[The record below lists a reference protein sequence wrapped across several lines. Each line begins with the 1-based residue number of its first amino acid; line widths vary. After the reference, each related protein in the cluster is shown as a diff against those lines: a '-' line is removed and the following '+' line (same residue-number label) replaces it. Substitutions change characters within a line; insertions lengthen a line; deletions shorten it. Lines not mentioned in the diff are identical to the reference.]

1 MSTAVPVP
9 VEKVVLSPIVSYDSN
24 SKESQLMRQIKQV
37 EAQSI
42 VDTKFDTVLE
52 RFEPSKMPLVTF
64 AVAILAYVSVVILL
78 SRKK

>member
-1 MSTAVPVP
+1 MVTAVPVP
-9 VEKVVLSPIVSYDSN
+9 AEKVVLSPIVSYDTN
-24 SKESQLMRQIKQV
+24 SKESQLMRQIKEV

-52 RFEPSKMPLVTF
+52 RFESTKMPLVTF
-64 AVAILAYVSVVILL
+64 AVAALAYVSVVLLL